1 MFTYMERTM
10 RTYSHLS
17 NKLVRGLSKI
27 LGQESVDFWL
37 TQSGSTQSTDRCLAR
52 VVKID
57 QETEAAASIWLEPN
71 ALFKGFEA
79 GQHVNA
85 TFFINQMAYT
95 RSYSF
100 SNAPSRTGLVRL
112 TVKKTPEGV
121 VSNHVVDQIKVS
133 DVVELG
139 DVFGD
144 MTLSN
149 TQPELDTKQPNMLL
163 LAAGSGITPMMSLIE
178 SLEQQGWP
186 AKVTL
191 MVWARNPED
200 VIFDRELVKKAAQSE
215 RFNYVRLLEEGAVQ
229 TRSDLS
235 GRPAHDQFKS
245 FVENWSATDVYACGP
260 DGFMKVI
267 QSIVQDQPKSFH
279 AESFT
284 PTALNFD
291 DEAEVK
297 TFPITLTK
305 SNRVVEVENNKPLLK
320 ALLDKGINAP
330 HGCGMGI
337 CNTCSCEKLL
347 GITKNV
353 QNKSV
358 CGESNTA
365 LRLCVNAA
373 QGPLTLDL

>member
-1 MFTYMERTM
+1 M
-10 RTYSHLS
+10 RTYSQLS

-37 TQSGSTQSTDRCLAR
+37 TQSGSTHSADRCLAR

-57 QETEAAASIWLEPN
+57 NETATTASIWLEPN

-85 TFFINQMAYT
+85 TFFINGMAHT

-100 SNAPSRTGLVRL
+100 SNAPSSNGLVRL
-112 TVKKTPEGV
+112 TVKKTPDGV
-121 VSNHVVDQIKVS
+121 VSNHIVESLQVS

-149 TQPELDTKQPNMLL
+149 TQPELKTMQPNMLL

-191 MVWARNPED
+191 MVWARNPQD
-200 VIFDRELVKKAAQSE
+200 AIFDKVLLQKALQSQQFE
-215 RFNYVRLLEEGAVQ
+215 YIRLLEEGADES
-229 TRSDLS
+229 RADLT
-235 GRPAHDQFKS
+235 GRPCADQFEAC
-245 FVENWSATDVYACGP
+245 VNDWSATDVYVCGP
-260 DGFMKVI
+260 DGFMKALE
-267 QSIVQDQPKSFH
+267 SIVGDQPKSFH

-284 PTALNFD
+284 PMALSFD

-297 TFPITLTK
+297 TFPITLSR